1 MTRPTTKQRLDYK
14 QMILDCQIRR
24 FTDRETLEYFHIN
37 GINDIS
43 LPTLKRYKTQIR
55 HGAQRW
61 IASLARSRRAE
72 YIAEYRERIDEILK
86 CQKELWNI
94 YNDKNTKPP
103 VKVMALSKIMDS
115 TMKLLGCIGWTMKD
129 FGWTMKDFDWT
140 VADAREVEARMTL
153 NLPWLEPNDYK
164 PSHKVLLPDEFKDI
178 LSHLISMNIVQEK
191 MLFTTY
197 GTPPGG
203 LIKYEQYLAFANEDM
218 THEILANSEML
229 EQALKIFIHRLNSEL
244 DKKERKEHFH
254 LLISVFIIII
264 CLTTYLGSRLLDSI
278 GVDQEIQKKVITFT
292 KRNQERMTEETG
304 IQSSLTD
311 EDVKEYLEQG
321 IREVKKDRRAE
332 S

>member
-43 LPTLKRYKTQIR
+43 LPTIKRYKTQIR

-115 TMKLLGCIGWTMKD
+115 TMKLTELYDALPIVAAIRNCDNEEEHPIVRAVREKD
-129 FGWTMKDFDWT
+129 FSHIC
-140 VADAREVEARMTL
+140 
-153 NLPWLEPNDYK
+153 
-164 PSHKVLLPDEFKDI
+164 PSR
-178 LSHLISMNIVQEK
+178 IST
-191 MLFTTY
+191 TTY
-197 GTPPGG
+197 
-203 LIKYEQYLAFANEDM
+203 ASDDN
-218 THEILANSEML
+218 N
-229 EQALKIFIHRLNSEL
+229 
-244 DKKERKEHFH
+244 
-254 LLISVFIIII
+254 
-264 CLTTYLGSRLLDSI
+264 C
-278 GVDQEIQKKVITFT
+278 
-292 KRNQERMTEETG
+292 
-304 IQSSLTD
+304 
-311 EDVKEYLEQG
+311 G
-321 IREVKKDRRAE
+321 IRDSDYAGAISKGGNQDVGSNNGYDDNTQGPV
-332 S
+332 